1 MGEGNGNRGEIEI
14 KLDFFSKRIIA
25 KIEALY
31 RNNFK
36 PAFDLYTKHPLPLD
50 SGIAP
55 LMPKELNNDFKVW
68 LLWLWGMPECEFID
82 DYERKI
88 VKEKW
93 ESLRKED

>member
-1 MGEGNGNRGEIEI
+1 M

-36 PAFDLYTKHPLPLD
+36 PAFDLYTKYPLPQD
-50 SGIAP
+50 DCIGR

-68 LLWLWGMPECEFID
+68 LLWWWKMPECEFLD
-82 DYERKI
+82 DYEKKI
-88 VKEKW
+88 AEEKW
-93 ESLRKED
+93 ESLRKKD